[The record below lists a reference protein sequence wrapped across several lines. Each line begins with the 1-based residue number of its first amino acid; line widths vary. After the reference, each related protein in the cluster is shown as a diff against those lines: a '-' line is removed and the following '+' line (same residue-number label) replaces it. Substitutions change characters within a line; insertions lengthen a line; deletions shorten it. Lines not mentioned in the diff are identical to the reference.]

1 MELQATATIG
11 EVIGWNIRER
21 RAARWTQPQFGQ
33 LIGSVLP
40 KPWPAQ
46 TVSSAEKG
54 ERAFAAAELVAIAH
68 LLEVPVAAL
77 FSPPLPVQRVTV
89 TDELIVPAQT
99 LHDTGMP
106 LNHHD
111 DPSRL
116 LYTEAWSTLGR
127 IAKLR
132 QNIVEQ
138 TELIELES
146 RSLFIRLNEITG
158 KAADVHTS
166 HPHQATTSSQAAAVM
181 GEVKAAVD
189 DFERAEEERHAPN

>member
-33 LIGSVLP
+33 LIGTVLP

-54 ERAFAAAELVAIAH
+54 ERAYAAAELVAIAQ
-68 LLEVPVAAL
+68 LLEVSIAAL
-77 FSPPLPVQRVTV
+77 FSPPLPVQRVVV
-89 TDELIVPAQT
+89 TDELVVPAQT
-99 LHDTGMP
+99 LHETPGPINLEDFSSSM
-106 LNHHD
+106 
-111 DPSRL
+111 
-116 LYTEAWSTLGR
+116 YAEAWSTLAR
-127 IAKLR
+127 IAELR

-146 RSLFIRLNEITG
+146 RALFTRLEGI
-158 KAADVHTS
+158 KHRMSDVHAD
-166 HPHQATTSSQAAAVM
+166 PDLDARATIASVVSGDFAEADAV
-181 GEVKAAVD
+181 
-189 DFERAEEERHAPN
+189 RTPEEDQHAPN

>member
-1 MELQATATIG
+1 MELRETATIG
-11 EVIGWNIRER
+11 EIIGWNIRER
-21 RAARWTQPQFGQ
+21 RAARWTQPEFGR
-33 LIGSVLP
+33 LIGKLLP

-68 LLEVPVAAL
+68 LLEVPVASL

-99 LHDTGMP
+99 LHDSGSP
-106 LNHHD
+106 LNHQD
-111 DPSRL
+111 DSSRL
-116 LYTEAWSTLGR
+116 YAEAWSTLGK
-127 IAKLR
+127 IDKLR

-146 RSLFIRLNEITG
+146 RSLFVRLKEVAG
-158 KAADVHTS
+158 KTEDVHVS
-166 HPHQATTSSQAAAVM
+166 GPHSTTAAAVR
-181 GEVKAAVD
+181 EAAAALD
-189 DFERAEEERHAPN
+189 DALRAEEQRHAPK